1 MGYSTIKWHL
11 FIRNAMKNISFL
23 CLWLTREQG
32 SNNKQNT
39 VEPSCKSID
48 QNVSYTQVDYHVLC
62 KTAK

>member
-1 MGYSTIKWHL
+1 MDY
-11 FIRNAMKNISFL
+11 
-23 CLWLTREQG
+23 E
-32 SNNKQNT
+32 NT